1 MKKYQEVKKSFNGQN
16 QQVTLSTVN
25 AYLQKKIGYTITA
38 MDMVLYCERMAT
50 GKIVDIT
57 KDLLFDKYS
66 RNNSPKKTKRVITRA
81 CKLII
86 LACRGVDIKLA
97 QNAYITYSYLDIYNT
112 FLKQC
117 QEQHLLTHVK
127 PIHFDN
133 YQEDGNMIAYLKQQY
148 NKFVTQMTN
157 KQEHITYDQIK
168 YYTLYESLFTGMKL
182 LQDINMMR
190 TSLKIEIIYKN
201 KTYEI
206 IKNYISQCNQEF
218 HQSNYESLNTL
229 KCYRS
234 VIQLYDSNLK
244 EYYDATVN
252 YGHNR
257 YVLEQVQAYLK
268 NPISFAQFCTDIKM
282 KENEIFNCLN
292 ALHQKEISMNLSQVI
307 DKERNKNNQ
316 IKQVAYEEFVDFMK
330 EKFDTKISAKDFTLA
345 HYYSLTNIPLSEM
358 IDMLREHREVEIASY
373 MNQVFFYNQQK
384 LKKCKPK
391 SYPSISSEDFKNV
404 RTQMNQEGFPALTGI
419 FEEAYHFYRRG
430 LLDNFTK
437 KHYIRDLIKE
447 KELVKKNGLS

>member
-1 MKKYQEVKKSFNGQN
+1 
-16 QQVTLSTVN
+16 
-25 AYLQKKIGYTITA
+25 
-38 MDMVLYCERMAT
+38 
-50 GKIVDIT
+50 
-57 KDLLFDKYS
+57 
-66 RNNSPKKTKRVITRA
+66 
-81 CKLII
+81 
-86 LACRGVDIKLA
+86 
-97 QNAYITYSYLDIYNT
+97 
-112 FLKQC
+112 
-117 QEQHLLTHVK
+117 
-127 PIHFDN
+127 
-133 YQEDGNMIAYLKQQY
+133 
-148 NKFVTQMTN
+148 
-157 KQEHITYDQIK
+157 
-168 YYTLYESLFTGMKL
+168 
-182 LQDINMMR
+182 
-190 TSLKIEIIYKN
+190 
-201 KTYEI
+201 
-206 IKNYISQCNQEF
+206 
-218 HQSNYESLNTL
+218 
-229 KCYRS
+229 
-234 VIQLYDSNLK
+234 
-244 EYYDATVN
+244 
-252 YGHNR
+252 
-257 YVLEQVQAYLK
+257 
-268 NPISFAQFCTDIKM
+268 M

-358 IDMLREHREVEIASY
+358 INMLREHREVEIASY

-391 SYPSISSEDFKNV
+391 SYPLISSEDFKNV